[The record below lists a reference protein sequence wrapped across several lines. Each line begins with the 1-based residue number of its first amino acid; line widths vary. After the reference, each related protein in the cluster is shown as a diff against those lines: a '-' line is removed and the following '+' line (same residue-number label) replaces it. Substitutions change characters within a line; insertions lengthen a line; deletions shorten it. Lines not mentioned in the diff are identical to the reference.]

1 MSLKIHFLHSRLDFF
16 PANLANLG
24 AVSDEQCERFH
35 QDQGRFQ
42 RGCPGCPDTHP
53 LLRVPFFE
61 KNIFSKHVVFSW
73 TLNRELLDWWFW
85 ASWALY
91 LIFVCLSPI
100 ILSKLHIWKYT
111 VAQFGA
117 TSTFLSLWTIEI
129 VSPASKIDATHVIK
143 AHSIIQFVMPLNAGK
158 MNQRVS
164 RFSNFL
170 GEAPDPPP
178 AGPSG
183 APFWWIGHPPLPNP
197 RSATEDISTM
207 EKKYQRNWNPS
218 VLADFCWTLQRD
230 VTDIEYKWKST
241 AKHF

>member
-1 MSLKIHFLHSRLDFF
+1 MICNMSLKIHFLHSRLDFF

-170 GEAPDPPP
+170 GEALTAP
-178 AGPSG
+178 AEKRLRRACRWLRPLRC
-183 APFWWIGHPPLPNP
+183 PFLVDWTP
-197 RSATEDISTM
+197 A
-207 EKKYQRNWNPS
+207 
-218 VLADFCWTLQRD
+218 LA
-230 VTDIEYKWKST
+230 KS
-241 AKHF
+241 